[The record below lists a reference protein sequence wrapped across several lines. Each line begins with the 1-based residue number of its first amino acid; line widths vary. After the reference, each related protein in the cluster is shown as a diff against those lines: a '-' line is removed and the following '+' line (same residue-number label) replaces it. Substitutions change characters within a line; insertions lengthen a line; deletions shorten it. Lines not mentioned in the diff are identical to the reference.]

1 MKKQIKCWLEAGIM
15 EGDKLFPST
24 EGTPQGGI
32 ISPLLANI
40 TLHVLEN
47 KLKIF
52 VASKSKAPTMRNLL
66 KSQLSVIRYADDFLI
81 FHSDQEI
88 LNKCIEIIKEFLSK
102 YGLQINS
109 EKTKIIFPFSEN
121 NSQNFKLSFLGFDIH
136 QYFRGK
142 YKRGGKRRIL
152 FVTHCKPSSE
162 KIIQH
167 KVKIREILKP
177 RTNVINMIKELNL
190 RIKGW
195 TNYYR
200 IGVVSKTFS
209 SLDHWLFWRLF
220 LWACKTHTTRGNKW
234 IAARYFLNN
243 PENIWKFGSKLQD
256 KVYYQTFHRRTNV
269 RRHIKVQ
276 NTRSP
281 YDKDWVYWGY
291 RLSNFQDGVIPNRVL
306 KLLRIQKCK
315 SPICH
320 LNFLCN
326 DNVHVDHIIP
336 RSQGGS
342 DVYQN
347 LQLLHQHCHQN
358 KTREDIKYLK
368 Y

>member
-66 KSQLSVIRYADDFLI
+66 KS
-81 FHSDQEI
+81 
-88 LNKCIEIIKEFLSK
+88 
-102 YGLQINS
+102 
-109 EKTKIIFPFSEN
+109 
-121 NSQNFKLSFLGFDIH
+121 
-136 QYFRGK
+136 
-142 YKRGGKRRIL
+142 
-152 FVTHCKPSSE
+152 
-162 KIIQH
+162 
-167 KVKIREILKP
+167 

-306 KLLRIQKCK
+306 KLLRIQKRKC
-315 SPICH
+315 PICH